1 MLKRIV
7 AGGQTGVDRG
17 ALSAAL
23 FAGVEAGGWCPKG
36 RRAEDG
42 TIPEIY
48 PMQEMASSDYADR
61 TRADVMDSDATLIL
75 SHDPR
80 LTGGTKL
87 TRQFAVELKKPYLHA
102 DPTADLAEETGRVA
116 DWVEQE
122 NVEVLNVAGP
132 RESGEPGIQ
141 GEAEAFVVAL
151 IDAVA
156 GRRG

>member
-17 ALSAAL
+17 ALNAAL
-23 FAGVEAGGWCPKG
+23 FADVEAGGWCPKG

-48 PMQEMASSDYADR
+48 PMRETASPDYADR
-61 TRADVMDSDATLIL
+61 TRANVKDSDATLIL
-75 SHDPR
+75 SRDPR

-87 TRQFAVELKKPYLHA
+87 TRQFAVELKKPYLLG
-102 DPTADLAEETGRVA
+102 DPTADIAEETCRVA
-116 DWVEQE
+116 DWIEQE

-141 GEAEAFVVAL
+141 AEAEAFIVAL

-156 GRRG
+156 IRRG